1 MSSYANLNDDT
12 PVVLTVPGLGGS
24 GPSHWQTLWEEARL
38 DTKRV
43 ELGMWHAPH
52 RNAWVT
58 KLDQQIR
65 QSRAPVILAAHS
77 LGCLQWRGGLS

>member
-1 MSSYANLNDDT
+1 MSSYATLNDDT

-43 ELGMWHAPH
+43 ELGMWHTPH
-52 RNAWVT
+52 RNA
-58 KLDQQIR
+58 
-65 QSRAPVILAAHS
+65 
-77 LGCLQWRGGLS
+77 

>member
-1 MSSYANLNDDT
+1 MSSSANLNDDT

-43 ELGMWHAPH
+43 ELGMWHTPH

-58 KLDQQIR
+58 KL
-65 QSRAPVILAAHS
+65 
-77 LGCLQWRGGLS
+77 